1 MVDLVK
7 LEELAKWHNEKADA
21 AMNNLSCGS
30 ENWEYRYAHKE
41 ADFHRGFAAA
51 LSSARTEIERL
62 RKLDAEAAT
71 HVESLIVMR
80 THFTGEGQHVGWR
93 GLGLALKEH
102 LDAKDAEI
110 ERLREALTPFAK
122 EAFRYEPPEG
132 DDDMKAWDSQFSIG
146 QLRRA
151 AAIIREQE
159 E

>member
-7 LEELAKWHNEKADA
+7 LEELAKAATPGPWKQHLVDDTTVICPQREICCTFAEGGLNDDLDFNSDTEQFEADA
-21 AMNNLSCGS
+21 A
-30 ENWEYRYAHKE
+30 
-41 ADFHRGFAAA
+41 FIAAA
-51 LSSARTEIERL
+51 NP
-62 RKLDAEAAT
+62 AAIL
-71 HVESLIVMR
+71 EL
-80 THFTGEGQHVGWR
+80 
-93 GLGLALKEH
+93 L
-102 LDAKDAEI
+102 AEI